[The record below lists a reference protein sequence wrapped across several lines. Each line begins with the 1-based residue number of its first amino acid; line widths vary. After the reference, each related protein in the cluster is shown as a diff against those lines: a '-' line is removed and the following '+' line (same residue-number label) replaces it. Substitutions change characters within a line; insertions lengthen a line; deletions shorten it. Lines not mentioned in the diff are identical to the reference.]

1 MKLIKDWRA
10 QINRLWSVRV
20 AIFLA
25 LLPVADQIL
34 SLFDKYIPHFW
45 YAILS
50 MLIIVA
56 RVLDQT
62 PKTPDAKVN
71 EPKP

>member
-1 MKLIKDWRA
+1 MKLIPGWRKEL
-10 QINRLWSVRV
+10 NLLWSIRV
-20 AIFLA
+20 AIVLA

-34 SLFDKYIPHFW
+34 ALFDKYIPPFW
-45 YAILS
+45 YAIMS

-62 PKTPDAKVN
+62 PKVKDEN
-71 EPKP
+71 KPSGT

>member
-1 MKLIKDWRA
+1 MRLIPGWRK

-20 AIFLA
+20 AIVLA

-34 SLFDKYIPHFW
+34 ALFDKYIPSLT
-45 YAILS
+45 YAVLS

-56 RVLDQT
+56 RVVDQT
-62 PKTPDAKVN
+62 PKELDAN
-71 EPKP
+71 KPSGT